1 MEKHSVT
8 LPDAVQGWH
17 LLRKANL
24 TKEQCQLVTLRAPQL
39 ERKKVVEALYLILG
53 QDYRATHGA
62 HGKPFHK
69 GYKFRGY
76 AAQDYDPDEL
86 YDDGASEWQSEW
98 ADDGAYYKADDAE
111 EAEEW
116 HEPDAFDS
124 SAVYYQYDGDDGT
137 MDEAPWHDVESYDQ
151 AYATYLDAR
160 KRFSDLRLQLA
171 RGCLPVVAVGD
182 PSAGNISPGVTSPGS
197 SPTSKGKKGKS
208 KGSSKGGSPK
218 GKPATYKYSPAP
230 MKAAEPKARAKA
242 ALRCLRCGQPGHFA
256 ANCPVFEDWRQAPCS
271 SNGVRCPA

>member
-1 MEKHSVT
+1 MV
-8 LPDAVQGWH
+8 
-17 LLRKANL
+17 
-24 TKEQCQLVTLRAPQL
+24 
-39 ERKKVVEALYLILG
+39 
-53 QDYRATHGA
+53 
-62 HGKPFHK
+62 
-69 GYKFRGY
+69 
-76 AAQDYDPDEL
+76 
-86 YDDGASEWQSEW
+86 
-98 ADDGAYYKADDAE
+98 
-111 EAEEW
+111 
-116 HEPDAFDS
+116 
-124 SAVYYQYDGDDGT
+124 T

-171 RGCLPVVAVGD
+171 RGFLPVVAVGD

-256 ANCPVFEDWRQAPCS
+256 ANCPVFEDWHQAPCS
-271 SNGVRCPA
+271 SNGVCCPA